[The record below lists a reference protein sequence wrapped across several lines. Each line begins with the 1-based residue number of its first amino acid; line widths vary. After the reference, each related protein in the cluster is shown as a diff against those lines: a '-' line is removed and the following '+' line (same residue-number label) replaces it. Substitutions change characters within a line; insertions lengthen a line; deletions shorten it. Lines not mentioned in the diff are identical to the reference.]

1 MKLTDFSVDKP
12 VTITMVVLIVVVV
25 GVISLTKLG
34 MDMMPDIDFP
44 TLSIMVRYPGAQSE
58 ELETIVAKN
67 YEASIAAV
75 NGVKKIQTIS
85 QEDVCFILVDFIWG
99 TNLDEAA
106 NDIRETVSWIEP
118 YMPEDVES
126 PIIIKFSLSTM
137 PLAVYGV
144 TGMEDTVAMK
154 KMMEDV
160 VQARLERLDGV
171 AQASFFGGKT
181 REVQVLLDR
190 SAMLGS
196 GVTPEQV
203 QMALAYQNLNMP
215 AGRLITDRREELLR
229 TVGVYQSL
237 DDIRNTAVGMSM
249 KTMAPVK
256 LSSIADVEWGYKD
269 VRNII
274 RSDNMDAVMFMVMK
288 EAGANPLQVRN
299 AYRKELESVKELLPP
314 EIEFGMLMDMGKV
327 IAKLGVSVAQSG
339 TIGALLAVLV
349 MYLFLRN
356 IRPTMT
362 IAVVIPLSL
371 LATCIP
377 IYISGDT
384 LNMMTMGGLV
394 LGIGM
399 LVDNAVVVIESIYR
413 HMELGK
419 DRKTAAKIGSGEVAT
434 AIIASTL
441 TTVVVFLPIVFG
453 GGLAARL
460 ARGLA
465 LTVAAALF
473 CSLFVALTIVPMLAS
488 VFFSSAGVK
497 KALTGGRFFLPFK
510 ERYRRV
516 LTWAVHNRVKTV
528 IAVAGL
534 FFASLLL
541 SPVIGAEFMPQ
552 SDAPIMMMKISFPVG
567 TSIEETDEA
576 SSRVEAVVKQFPD
589 VMTVGQMLGVDEND
603 PTSAMSSTNPSGVHE
618 AVSFIRLKDKKDREV
633 QSVEE
638 LTSMIR
644 EKLPKVESM
653 EVEFTDM
660 GGSMGGD
667 AAPVD
672 IKLYGQDLG
681 VLREW
686 SDRIAEEVAEVD
698 GLTDVDTTMRERKP
712 ERHIIIDRQKA
723 AGYGLTVGQVA
734 MAIKTATLG
743 SVATR
748 YREGGEEYDV
758 RVRYKE
764 QYRDSADA
772 MRQILIPLPQ
782 GGTIPLGQV
791 ARLEKGT
798 GPVRI
803 TRENQQRRVSITA
816 NLDHDTNLGDAMK
829 DVAATLAPIRKQLP
843 TGYTIEYGG
852 EYEQMMEAFGQLIL
866 ALMLAILLVYMVMAS
881 QFESFA
887 HPFTIMFT
895 MPLALIGVLW
905 IFFLTGTPLSVAS
918 FLGVIMLAGIV
929 VNNGIVMIDYINQLR
944 AQGMDIIDATV
955 EGATVRLRPVLI
967 TSLTTIF
974 AMVPMAVSRAE
985 GSETMSPLALT
996 VIGGLVAASF
1006 FTLVIVPVVY
1016 IIVDNVAR
1024 WGSNAW
1030 MRLFHKEELTSGD
1043 GPGPEDGPG
1052 EEPRWT
1058 EVNGASAE

>member
-1 MKLTDFSVDKP
+1 MKITDFSVDRP
-12 VTITMVVLIVVVV
+12 VTITMIVLIVVVV
-25 GVISLTKLG
+25 GVIALSKLG
-34 MDMMPDIDFP
+34 MDLMPDIDYP
-44 TLSIMVRYPGAQSE
+44 TLSMMVRYPGAQSE
-58 ELETIVAKN
+58 ELETVVAKN

-75 NGVKKIQTIS
+75 NGVKKIQSIS
-85 QEDVCFILVDFIWG
+85 QEDVCYLLVDFIWG

-106 NDIRETVSWIEP
+106 NDIREAVSWIEP

-126 PIIIKFSLSTM
+126 PIIIKFSLSSM

-154 KMMEDV
+154 QMMEDV

-171 AQASFFGGKT
+171 AQAAFFGGRT
-181 REVQVLLDR
+181 REIEVLLDR

-196 GVTPEQV
+196 GVSSEQV

-215 AGRLITDRREELLR
+215 AGRLITDRKEELLR
-229 TVGVYQSL
+229 TVGVYEDL
-237 DDIRNTAVGMSM
+237 DDIRNTAVGISPV
-249 KTMAPVK
+249 TMAPVK
-256 LSSIADVEWGYKD
+256 LSSIAEVKWGYKD
-269 VRNII
+269 VRNVI
-274 RSDNMDAVMFMVMK
+274 RSDGMDAVMFMVMK

-299 AYRKELESVKELLPP
+299 AYRKELEAVQELLPP
-314 EIEFGMLMDMGKV
+314 EIEFGMLMDMGRL
-327 IAKLGVSVAQSG
+327 IAKLGYSVAQNG
-339 TIGALLAVLV
+339 AIGALLAVMV
-349 MYLFLRN
+349 MFLFLRN
-356 IRPTMT
+356 IRPTAT

-377 IYISGDT
+377 IYVSGDT

-399 LVDNAVVVIESIYR
+399 LVDNAVVVIENIYR
-413 HMELGK
+413 HMELGQ
-419 DRKTAAKIGSGEVAT
+419 DRTTSAKLGSGEVAT

-488 VFFSSAGVK
+488 VFFSSAGVQ
-497 KALTGGRFFLPFK
+497 KAIKGGRVFFRFRNL
-510 ERYRRV
+510 YRKLLV
-516 LTWAVHNRVKTV
+516 WAVHHRKKTV
-528 IAVAGL
+528 AAVALL
-534 FFASLLL
+534 FMLSLGI
-541 SPVIGAEFMPQ
+541 SPLIGAEFMPT
-552 SDAPIMMMKISFPVG
+552 SDAPILLMKISFPVG
-567 TSIEETDEA
+567 TAIEETDA
-576 SSRVEAVVKQFPD
+576 AAARVEAVISQFPD
-589 VMTVGQMLGVDEND
+589 VMTVGAMLGVDEND
-603 PTSAMSSTNPSGVHE
+603 PTSGMSSTNPSGVHE
-618 AVSFIRLKDKKDREV
+618 AVSFIRLEDKKERQVANID
-633 QSVEE
+633 E
-638 LTSMIR
+638 LTAMIR
-644 EKLPKVESM
+644 EKLPQVDNM

-660 GGSMGGD
+660 GSSMGGD
-667 AAPVD
+667 TSPVD
-672 IKLYGQDLG
+672 IKLYGQDLV
-681 VLREW
+681 VLKEW
-686 SDRIAEEVAEVD
+686 SDHIAAELEQVE
-698 GLTDVDTTMRERKP
+698 GLTDIDTSMRERKP
-712 ERHIIIDRQKA
+712 ERHILIDREKA
-723 AGYGLTVGQVA
+723 SNYGLTVGQVA
-734 MAIKTATLG
+734 MTIKTATLG

-748 YREGGEEYDV
+748 FRQGGDEFDV

-772 MRQILIPLPQ
+772 LRQILIPLPQ

-803 TRENQQRRVSITA
+803 TRENQQRRVSVTA
-816 NLDHDTNLGDAMK
+816 NLGPDTNLGDVMK
-829 DVAATLAPIRKQLP
+829 DVTATLAPIKRQMP

-852 EYEQMMEAFGQLIL
+852 EYEQMMEAFGQLVL
-866 ALMLAILLVYMVMAS
+866 ALMLAVLLVYMVMAS

-895 MPLALIGVLW
+895 MPLALVGVLW
-905 IFFLTGTPLSVAS
+905 IFFLTGTTLSVAS

-944 AQGMDIIDATV
+944 KKGMDIMEATI

-967 TSLTTIF
+967 TSLTTVF

-996 VIGGLVAASF
+996 VIGGLMAASF
-1006 FTLVIVPVVY
+1006 FTLVVVPVVY
-1016 IIVDNVAR
+1016 IIVDNIAGWGRDR
-1024 WGSNAW
+1024 WL
-1030 MRLFHKEELTSGD
+1030 RLFHKEELGIESEIEAG
-1043 GPGPEDGPG
+1043 
-1052 EEPRWT
+1052 
-1058 EVNGASAE
+1058 